1 MALFNKQTPYEK
13 ELSSVIKKEQNF
25 LMKRLEKKDN
35 ILNQKLAEKV
45 PQKLQS
51 TLNDAFYGAFWLIF
65 EKGTGVIEKTY
76 RKDEMERTY
85 LVNEYADNI
94 KQNKKTLK
102 TFSKQATNSKTVNLL
117 LSGASGIGMGALGI
131 GIPDIPLF
139 TGMIFRSIYEIA
151 LSYGFEYESEKEKY
165 FILMLI
171 QGAVSYGTELKKI
184 NCDVDEYMENE
195 ILPINYDKLGQIR
208 EVSAALSNELLY
220 MKFLQGIPI
229 VGVVGGASD
238 AIYMKQILEYAN
250 LKYKHRFLLKR
261 RKNI

>member
-94 KQNKKTLK
+94 KQNKKE
-102 TFSKQATNSKTVNLL
+102 V
-117 LSGASGIGMGALGI
+117 
-131 GIPDIPLF
+131 
-139 TGMIFRSIYEIA
+139 
-151 LSYGFEYESEKEKY
+151 
-165 FILMLI
+165 
-171 QGAVSYGTELKKI
+171 
-184 NCDVDEYMENE
+184 NE
-195 ILPINYDKLGQIR
+195 IKIC
-208 EVSAALSNELLY
+208 
-220 MKFLQGIPI
+220 F
-229 VGVVGGASD
+229 
-238 AIYMKQILEYAN
+238 
-250 LKYKHRFLLKR
+250 
-261 RKNI
+261 